1 MARQKRNSKKG
12 RTGLVAGAVVAALLA
27 VPGAASANVT
37 SAVSGTGVL
46 TVNSD
51 ANDAITI
58 TSVAG
63 DVKVNGGNP
72 GGGPAVAS
80 AGITAIDVSGG
91 PGANNINLSGVN
103 GTDFPALADG
113 TDVTID
119 GGEGNDTIN
128 GSLLADHLEGGNGD
142 DRIISDDS
150 QLGSRDELL
159 GEGGN
164 DTMVWNPGDDDDDND
179 GGLGNDTV
187 EVNGGGGG
195 EQFEVKPSVVNAGGA
210 RFERTGPTP
219 PGPFNIEIVT
229 SETLDLNANGGD
241 DTLTT
246 ANGALGIG
254 LDIDGGDGN
263 DTLDGGDAPDLLA
276 GGNGDDRIV
285 GDNNAA
291 GTRDVS
297 RGDAGNDTLV
307 WNPGDGDD
315 VNEGGEGSDT
325 IEVNGGGG
333 GEVFE
338 VKASATPGRVAF
350 DRTGPTPPGPFN
362 LDIGTSE
369 RLDLNANG
377 GDDSLNAAGVAS
389 GLAGW
394 TIDAEGGD
402 GNDNLA
408 GASQAVDLLSGGAGA
423 DTLRSRDQSA
433 DTVSGGSE
441 VDSAVV
447 DAQDTVNA
455 DVENVDREQ
464 GQGQP
469 PAQDPP
475 AQDTAA
481 PAVKVSKKAVRVN
494 RNRVAALRVTGPANE
509 DARVTVKLRRKGKL
523 LGSKSIA
530 LDAGESKLVRV
541 KLSRKAFVLL
551 KQRDRLQVKAIVTA
565 KDAAGNSRQR
575 TVALTLKEP
584 KPKR

>member
-1 MARQKRNSKKG
+1 VATRRRNIKRG
-12 RTGLVAGAVVAALLA
+12 TGLAAGAAAALMLA
-27 VPGAASANVT
+27 LPGSASAAVT
-37 SAVSGTGVL
+37 SSVASGVL

-58 TSVAG
+58 TSVGG

-72 GGGPAVAS
+72 GGGPAVTSAS
-80 AGITAIDVSGG
+80 ITAIDVNGG
-91 PGANNINLSGVN
+91 PGGNDINLAGVN
-103 GTDFPALADG
+103 ATDFPALADG
-113 TDVTID
+113 TDVTVD

-128 GSLLADHLEGGNGD
+128 GSLLADHLEGGGGD

-150 QLGSRDELL
+150 QAGSRDELL

-179 GGLGNDTV
+179 GGAGSDTV

-195 EQFEVKPSVVNAGGA
+195 EQFEVKPSAVNTGGA

-219 PGPFNIEIVT
+219 PGPFNIEIV
-229 SETLDLNANGGD
+229 SAETLDLNANGGD

-263 DTLDGGDAPDLLA
+263 DTLDGGDGPDVIS
-276 GGNGDDRIV
+276 GGNNDDRII

-315 VNEGGEGSDT
+315 LSEGGDGSDT

-338 VKASATPGRVAF
+338 VKEAATPGRVAF
-350 DRTGPTPPGPFN
+350 DRTGPNPPGPFN

-377 GDDSLNAAGVAS
+377 GDDSLNAAGPVP

-394 TIDAEGGD
+394 TIDADGGE
-402 GNDNLA
+402 GNDTLA
-408 GASQAVDLLSGGAGA
+408 GAAQATDLLSGGAGA

-433 DTVSGGSE
+433 DSLAGGTE
-441 VDSAVV
+441 VDTAVV
-447 DAQDTVNA
+447 DALDAVNG
-455 DVENVDREQ
+455 DIEVVDREQ
-464 GQGQP
+464 
-469 PAQDPP
+469 AQ
-475 AQDTAA
+475 QDTVA
-481 PAVKVSKKAVRVN
+481 PVVKASKKAVTVN
-494 RNRVAALRVTGPANE
+494 RRRVAAVRLTSPSGGESAE
-509 DARVTVKLRRKGKL
+509 VTVQLRRKGKL
-523 LGSKSIA
+523 LGRKVIE
-530 LDAGESKLVRV
+530 LDGGESKLVRV
-541 KLSRKAFVLL
+541 KLSRKVFALL
-551 KQRDRLQVKAIVTA
+551 KDRGRLQVKAVVIA
-565 KDAAGNSRQR
+565 EDEAGNSRR
-575 TVALTLKEP
+575 RVVELTLKAP
-584 KPKR
+584 APRR